1 MNLIDESLEPK
12 KTDNTKKISK
22 IILISII
29 LLIIAIIAIFGVIV
43 YIQGNTTK
51 LYIDGAQKDKVLQM
65 MVTDTDG
72 TIYFPIKDIADYL
85 GYESY
90 NGEYK
95 DKSEEASKCYI
106 QSENEIANFSLN
118 SEKIYKLSIA
128 DKQANYEYVYA
139 KKPVK
144 AMNGKLYI
152 TSDGLEKAFNVS
164 FNYNESTKRI
174 YIYTMPYL
182 IESYSTKV
190 LDYGYTGIDDNFTN
204 MKAVLNSMLIVTKG
218 DNSNLNY
225 GVIDLQ
231 GNAILEAK
239 YDNIEYL
246 QDTNEFLVKS
256 NNKVGVISAKK
267 QTKIQLLYDD
277 LELVDS
283 DLGLYLAK
291 QDNKYGI
298 IDSNGNVKIYIE
310 YDQIGIDISKFEK
323 NGIKNKYIIANNLIP
338 VKKNN
343 QWGIFNKNGKQL
355 IDFQYDSLG
364 YIASNNKD
372 AMNLLI
378 IPNYDVVVVCKDKKY
393 GLINSQ
399 GQTISAVV
407 CDDIYMSI
415 SGGQTHYYM
424 NYNDTRYDIEERL
437 DSSGVKPRNSS
448 NTSSANTTGDDKNAT
463 EEFNTTESNGNTEF
477 TNVSEE

>member
-1 MNLIDESLEPK
+1 MNLIDESFEPK
-12 KTDNTKKISK
+12 KTDNAKKISR
-22 IILISII
+22 IILAFII
-29 LLIIAIIAIFGVIV
+29 ILIIAIISMMGAIM
-43 YIQGNTTK
+43 YIQTNTTK
-51 LYIDGAQKDKVLQM
+51 LYIDGKQSDKVLEM

-72 TIYFPIKDIADYL
+72 TIYFPIKDIANYL

-90 NGEYK
+90 NGEYT

-106 QSENEIANFSLN
+106 QSENEIANFTLN
-118 SEKIYKLSIA
+118 SEKIYKLAISNQ
-128 DKQANYEYVYA
+128 QANYEYVYA
-139 KKPVK
+139 KKPIK
-144 AMNGKLYI
+144 AINGKLYI

-164 FNYNESTKRI
+164 FYYNETTKKFN
-174 YIYTMPYL
+174 IYTMPYL
-182 IESYSTKV
+182 IEQYATTV
-190 LDYGYTGIDDNFTN
+190 LDYGYIGIDENFENEKTI
-204 MKAVLNSMLIVTKG
+204 LNSMLVVKK
-218 DNSNLNY
+218 SNNGNY

-239 YDNIEYL
+239 YDSIEYL

-277 LELVDS
+277 LELIDS

-298 IDSNGNVKIYIE
+298 IDSNGNIKIYIE
-310 YDQIGIDISKFEK
+310 YDQIGIDISRFEK
-323 NGIKNKYIIANNLIP
+323 NGIKNKYIIASNLIP
-338 VKKNN
+338 VRKDK
-343 QWGIFNKNGKQL
+343 QWGIFDKNGNQL

-364 YIASNNKD
+364 YIASSNKD
-372 AMNLLI
+372 AINLLV
-378 IPNYDVVVVCKDKKY
+378 IPNYDVMVVCKDKKY

-424 NYNDTRYDIEERL
+424 NYNDTKYDIEERL
-437 DSSGVKPRNSS
+437 DNSGVKPKNNTSSSSS
-448 NTSSANTTGDDKNAT
+448 NTTVN
-463 EEFNTTESNGNTEF
+463 NTTEDTNVAEENRTSEF

>member
-1 MNLIDESLEPK
+1 MNLIDESFEPK
-12 KTDNTKKISK
+12 KTDNAKKISR
-22 IILISII
+22 IILAFII
-29 LLIIAIIAIFGVIV
+29 ILIIAIIAMMGAIM
-43 YIQGNTTK
+43 YIQTNTTK
-51 LYIDGAQKDKVLQM
+51 LYIDGKQSDKVLEM

-72 TIYFPIKDIADYL
+72 TIYFPIKDIANYL

-90 NGEYK
+90 NGEYT

-106 QSENEIANFSLN
+106 QSENEIANFTLN
-118 SEKIYKLSIA
+118 SEKIYKLAIS
-128 DKQANYEYVYA
+128 KQQANYEYVYA
-139 KKPVK
+139 KKPIK
-144 AMNGKLYI
+144 AINGKLYI

-164 FNYNESTKRI
+164 FYYNEATKRFT
-174 YIYTMPYL
+174 IYTMPYL
-182 IESYSTKV
+182 IEQYSTTV
-190 LDYGYTGIDDNFTN
+190 LDYGYIGIDENFENEKTI
-204 MKAVLNSMLIVTKG
+204 LNSMLVVKK
-218 DNSNLNY
+218 SNNGNY

-239 YDNIEYL
+239 YDSIEYL

-277 LELVDS
+277 LELIDS

-298 IDSNGNVKIYIE
+298 IDSNGNIKIYIE
-310 YDQIGIDISKFEK
+310 YDQIGIDISRFEK
-323 NGIKNKYIIANNLIP
+323 NGIKNKYIIASNLIP
-338 VKKNN
+338 VRKDK
-343 QWGIFNKNGKQL
+343 QWGIFDKNGNQL

-364 YIASNNKD
+364 YIASSNKD
-372 AMNLLI
+372 AINLLV

-424 NYNDTRYDIEERL
+424 NYNDTKYDIEERL
-437 DSSGVKPRNSS
+437 DNSGVKPKNNTSSSSS
-448 NTSSANTTGDDKNAT
+448 NTTVN
-463 EEFNTTESNGNTEF
+463 NTTEDTNVAEENRTSEF

>member
-1 MNLIDESLEPK
+1 MNLIDESFEPK
-12 KTDNTKKISK
+12 KTDNTKKIAR
-22 IILISII
+22 IILIFIV
-29 LLIIAIIAIFGVIV
+29 LLIIAIISIMGAIM
-43 YIQGNTTK
+43 YIQNNTTK
-51 LYIDGAQKDKVLQM
+51 LYIDGKQSDKVLEM

-72 TIYFPIKDIADYL
+72 TIYFPIKDIASYL

-90 NGEYK
+90 NGEYT
-95 DKSEEASKCYI
+95 DKSEDASKCYI

-118 SEKIYKLSIA
+118 SEKIYKLAIG
-128 DKQANYEYVYA
+128 DKQSNYEYVYA

-144 AMNGKLYI
+144 AMNGKLYV

-164 FNYNESTKRI
+164 FYYNDATKRI
-174 YIYTMPYL
+174 TIYTMPYL
-182 IESYSTKV
+182 IEQYSAAV
-190 LDYGYTGIDDNFTN
+190 LDYGYTGIDENFTN
-204 MKAVLNSMLIVTKG
+204 RKAVLNSMLIVKKG
-218 DNSNLNY
+218 NNSDY

-239 YDNIEYL
+239 YNSIEYL

-256 NNKVGVISAKK
+256 NNKVGVISSKR

-277 LELVDS
+277 LELIDS

-298 IDSNGNVKIYIE
+298 IDSNGNIKIYIE
-310 YDQIGIDISKFEK
+310 YDQIGIDISRFEK
-323 NGIKNKYIIANNLIP
+323 NGIKNKYIIAGNLIP

-372 AMNLLI
+372 AINLLV
-378 IPNYDVVVVCKDKKY
+378 IPNYEVVVVCKDKKY
-393 GLINSQ
+393 GLINSE

-437 DSSGVKPRNSS
+437 DSSGVKPKNNSNSSSS
-448 NTSSANTTGDDKNAT
+448 NTTEDDENVT
-463 EEFNTTESNGNTEF
+463 EESNNTDNTENTEF